1 MCCFNTYSWLV
12 KRITWFGRGR
22 LNGLL
27 DESLNKLFQWADAMG
42 QFNGPIQWVSL
53 AADGD
58 HTLSILNLAPI

>member
-1 MCCFNTYSWLV
+1 MGENFPNGGAVLMCCFNTYSWLV

-42 QFNGPIQWVSL
+42 QFNGPIQWANSM
-53 AADGD
+53 G
-58 HTLSILNLAPI
+58 